1 MRIGFQLTAAALI
14 VGSLQFAGCKETAKY
29 TKLEPAE
36 VERKEGQ
43 PAKVKLSEKAVE
55 RLGVQ
60 TTAVREAAAAAEGQ
74 AAQIA
79 VPYSSIVYLTDGT
92 ALVYTSPEPRVFV
105 SQPVEVDYIEGDTA
119 VLKNGPALGV
129 QVASVG
135 VQEIFG
141 EELGVGH

>member
-1 MRIGFQLTAAALI
+1 MRIGFQLAGAALV
-14 VGSLQFAGCKETAKY
+14 VGCLQLAGCKESAKY
-29 TKLEPAE
+29 TKVEPAE
-36 VERKEGQ
+36 VEHKEGQ
-43 PAKVKLSEKAVE
+43 PTKVKLSEKAVE

-60 TTAVREAAAAAEGQ
+60 TAAVKEAAAAAEGQ
-74 AAQIA
+74 AAKIA

-105 SQPVEVDYIEGDTA
+105 PQPVEIDYIEGDTA
-119 VLKNGPALGV
+119 VLKNGPAPGV

-141 EELGVGH
+141 EEIGVGH